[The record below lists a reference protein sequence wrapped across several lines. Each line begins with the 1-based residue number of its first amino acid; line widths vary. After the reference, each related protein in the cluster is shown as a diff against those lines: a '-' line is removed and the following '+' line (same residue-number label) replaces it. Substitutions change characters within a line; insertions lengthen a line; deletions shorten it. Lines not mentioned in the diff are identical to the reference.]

1 MRPDILSFH
10 SESCGVRCTTFLDRP
25 ALRIPSAL
33 VHVHRKP
40 NDQTRREAY
49 RKQEREALPGV
60 ACPVDDRLDHV
71 RPDDRRCTISQPK
84 EAKELCSRPPG

>member
-1 MRPDILSFH
+1 
-10 SESCGVRCTTFLDRP
+10 
-25 ALRIPSAL
+25 
-33 VHVHRKP
+33 
-40 NDQTRREAY
+40 
-49 RKQEREALPGV
+49 LPGV